1 MSSWKEELSWLL
13 GRSHEAEEEG
23 LRHSEP
29 PRIRRYL
36 ARVVI
41 PALEEVAAELQEHG
55 RHVEVDEDDRYVAV
69 TVFHDDREEF
79 FFEVRVKPYG
89 TEGFAFPAVPLHD
102 PEGKTYRAEVHLRDR
117 ALERDVT
124 GADKDE
130 LIRVF
135 LEEYR
140 RHLEWHG

>member
-1 MSSWKEELSWLL
+1 MTDWKEDLRALL
-13 GRSHEAEEEG
+13 GRSGRTQGAGRREG
-23 LRHSEP
+23 EP
-29 PRIRRYL
+29 PRVRHYL
-36 ARVVI
+36 ARVAI

-89 TEGFAFPAVPLHD
+89 TEGFAFPAVPLRD
-102 PEGKTYRAEVHLRDR
+102 PEGKTYRAEVHVRDR
-117 ALERDVT
+117 SLERDVT
-124 GADKDE
+124 SADKDE

>member
-1 MSSWKEELSWLL
+1 MSDWKEELGSLL
-13 GRSHEAEEEG
+13 GRADAQERAESREG
-23 LRHSEP
+23 EP

-41 PALEEVAAELQEHG
+41 PALEEVAAEFQEHG
-55 RHVEVDEDDRYVAV
+55 RHVEIDEEDRYVAV
-69 TVFHDDREEF
+69 TVLNDDAEEF
-79 FFEVRVKPYG
+79 FFEVRVKPFG
-89 TEGFAFPAVPLHD
+89 TEGFAFPAVRLHD

>member
-1 MSSWKEELSWLL
+1 MSDWKEDLRALL
-13 GRSHEAEEEG
+13 GRSGGRGSEAPREG
-23 LRHSEP
+23 EP
-29 PRIRRYL
+29 PRIRQYL
-36 ARVVI
+36 KRVVA
-41 PALEEVAAELQEHG
+41 PALEEVASELQELG
-55 RHVEVDEDDRYVAV
+55 RHVEVDEDERYAAV
-69 TVFHDDREEF
+69 TVMYDDREEF

-89 TEGFAFPAVPLHD
+89 ADGFAFPVVPLHD
-102 PEGKTYRAEVHLRDR
+102 PHGKTYRAEVHVRDR

-130 LIRVF
+130 LIRIF

>member
-1 MSSWKEELSWLL
+1 MSDWKADL
-13 GRSHEAEEEG
+13 RSLISGSGEVPRTGSEG
-23 LRHSEP
+23 EP
-29 PRIRRYL
+29 PGIRRYL
-36 ARVVI
+36 TRVAA
-41 PALEEVAAELQEHG
+41 PALEAVAAEFQELG
-55 RHVEVDEDDRYVAV
+55 RDVEVDEDERYASI
-69 TVFHDDREEF
+69 TVLHDDAEEF

-89 TEGFAFPAVPLHD
+89 ADGFAFPTVPLRD
-102 PEGKTYRAEVHLRDR
+102 PQGKTYRAEAHLRDR

-124 GADKDE
+124 GADQEE